1 MTVIVW
7 LMTEELKGGLLVHS
21 ESANS
26 WLWEVRMM
34 RFAGC
39 NRNAPPP
46 QLSAQILLLLPKDDS
61 PDDKHYDVAD
71 IKLQVM
77 FGPAVCPSPTIHC
90 AHRKRK
96 VTFGTLFCFQK
107 RRNVIFSASLLFF
120 GWWKTTL
127 FMTTIWKISYAS
139 VREENAQP

>member
-1 MTVIVW
+1 
-7 LMTEELKGGLLVHS
+7 
-21 ESANS
+21 
-26 WLWEVRMM
+26 M

-39 NRNAPPP
+39 NRSAPPP

-71 IKLQVM
+71 IKLRVM

-96 VTFGTLFCFQK
+96 VKFGIMLFCFQK
-107 RRNVIFSASLLFF
+107 RRNAIFSASLLFL
-120 GWWKTTL
+120 G
-127 FMTTIWKISYAS
+127 
-139 VREENAQP
+139 